1 MSHELAFGII
11 GFDQTKKTER
21 DEHMTQIHL
30 TLEEEILKELMLG
43 NKEDAVAKLLEKVFD
58 SVLQGQASEQLN
70 ADPYER
76 TDDRTSY
83 RNGYRTRQLT
93 TRVGTLILHV
103 PKFRDGTFSTELF
116 ERYQRSE
123 KALLLSLMEMV
134 IQGVST
140 RKVSEITE
148 TLCGT
153 SFSKSTVSALCQ
165 NLDPIVEAFRNRPLE
180 RHYPFLIV
188 DAIYMKARNDQ
199 RVKSRGVL
207 IATGVNNEGNRE
219 VLGFTIADGES
230 EQAWGEFFESL
241 KLRGLKAVDLVTSDD
256 HSGLKNAIQ
265 KKFHGVAWQRCQT
278 HFSKNLLDK
287 VPKKLRAE
295 VKANLTDLYNAP
307 ELQDAKIRKDRM
319 LEMYC
324 DQSPKAMELLDDAFD
339 EITAVYALPQPYR
352 KRLRTSNSI
361 ERLNEE
367 LRRRE
372 RVIRIFPNDQSLIRL
387 MGAVLM
393 EHHEKWINGKKY
405 FDMTCYEEESDEAR
419 RQVLA
424 QRSAHLQVV
433 K

>member
-1 MSHELAFGII
+1 
-11 GFDQTKKTER
+11 
-21 DEHMTQIHL
+21 MTQIHL
-30 TLEEEILKELMLG
+30 TLDDDILKDLWLG
-43 NKEDAVAKLLEKVFD
+43 KKEDGVAKLLEKVFD
-58 SVLQGQASEQLN
+58 AVLQSQASEQLN

-76 TDDRTSY
+76 SDERTSY
-83 RNGYRTRQLT
+83 RNGYRTRSLT

-103 PKFRDGTFSTELF
+103 PKFRDGNFSTELF

-123 KALLLSLMEMV
+123 KALILSLMEMV
-134 IQGVST
+134 VQGVST
-140 RKVSEITE
+140 RKVQEITE

-188 DAIYMKARNDQ
+188 DAIYMKARDDQ
-199 RVKSRGVL
+199 RVKSRGFL
-207 IATGVNNEGNRE
+207 IATGVNEEGNRE
-219 VLGFTIADGES
+219 VLGFEIADSES
-230 EQAWGEFFESL
+230 EESWSNFFESL
-241 KLRGLKAVDLVTSDD
+241 KARGLRAVDLVSSDN
-256 HSGLKNAIQ
+256 HGGLKNAIQ
-265 KKFHGVAWQRCQT
+265 KQFQGASWQRCQT

-287 VPKKLRAE
+287 VSKKYRAE
-295 VKANLTDLYNAP
+295 VKIALTDLYNAP
-307 ELQDAKIRKDRM
+307 DLKEAKSRKERM
-319 LEMYC
+319 LAIYEETA
-324 DQSPKAMELLDDAFD
+324 PKAMGLLDEAFD
-339 EITAVYALPQPYR
+339 DITAVFALPQPYR
-352 KRLRTSNSI
+352 KRLRTTNGI

-405 FDMTCYEEESDEAR
+405 FNMDCYFEERDEAR
-419 RQVLA
+419 RQALA
-424 QRSAHLQVV
+424 QRADHLQVV